1 MNVVEETRD
10 DETPASNNGI
20 NCNNGLGIGNNGRG
34 INVRKVRH
42 VLMGSVLLTLSNVYG
57 GGHASDAIL
66 LLPSVF

>member
-1 MNVVEETRD
+1 MVEEDRD

-20 NCNNGLGIGNNGRG
+20 NCNNGLGMGNNGRG
-34 INVRKVRH
+34 IDVRKSSSRVN
-42 VLMGSVLLTLSNVYG
+42 GECAISALSNVYG